1 MKIYVVM
8 KKLTLILSI
17 SLLSA
22 MAFAQDIVVS
32 FTGVNANGGYHR
44 LDSVAIHNYSQGWDR
59 TAIYPDTV
67 MIARITGLENH
78 SIDNYML
85 SPNVPNPFDGHTE
98 FELSVYEA
106 GNVSVSVC
114 DLAGRQYASY
124 NGNLDAGVH
133 RFEVVLSDPKV
144 YVLSAVANGRTSS
157 IKMVN
162 LGRGNANAIAYNGY
176 SLENKIVVSGDFNV
190 NDVMKYTGYATFNGV
205 LYESRP
211 VTKVQ
216 TGSET
221 ILLEFDI
228 VECNTPSLTEI
239 SLERCVS
246 YSFGGE
252 VLTQSGDY
260 VRTFQDV
267 NGCDSVVLLHLEI
280 TNNGI
285 PVYSEVEI
293 NTCAN
298 PFVYNGET
306 FTESGGYQQVLTAAN
321 GCDSIVLLWL
331 HLGTGVYD
339 ERDGNSYCSITIG
352 EQEWLSEN
360 MRYLPSVNYL
370 SDASVADERYYV
382 YGYDGI
388 DVFEAMGNPNYSEY
402 GVLYNWKAAQT
413 ACPAGWHLPSDA
425 EWSQLEVYLQNNG
438 YNFDDYIDTDNDRA
452 THNVIAKSLAST
464 NGWVDCVDENTPG
477 WLQPKNNE
485 SSFNGKPAGCRNH
498 TRVFSDKGER
508 TWWWSTSTQSGDSD
522 SAWDRR
528 LKYDLEEL
536 SKTHNHKSIGV
547 SVRCV
552 RD

>member
-1 MKIYVVM
+1 M
-8 KKLTLILSI
+8 KKISLILSI
-17 SLLSA
+17 LLLS
-22 MAFAQDIVVS
+22 MIAFAQDVVVS
-32 FTGVNANGGYHR
+32 FTGVNANGVYQR

-67 MIARITGLENH
+67 MIARITGHENH

-339 ERDGNSYCSITIG
+339 ERDGNSYCSIMYG
-352 EQEWLSEN
+352 EQEWLVEN
-360 MRYLPSVNYL
+360 MRYLPAVNRVNEY
-370 SDASVADERYYV
+370 SGSEEMYYV
-382 YGYDGI
+382 YGYDGN
-388 DVFEAMGNPNYSEY
+388 DVDEAKSNPNYIEY
-402 GVLYNWKAAQT
+402 GALYNWRAALS

-425 EWSQLEVYLQNNG
+425 EWSQFEVYLENNG
-438 YNFDDYIDTDNDRA
+438 YNFDDYIDTDNDRE
-452 THNVIAKSLAST
+452 THNVIAKSIAATS
-464 NGWVDCVDENTPG
+464 GWVDCNEVNNPG

-485 SSFNGKPAGCRNH
+485 SSFNGKPGGYRYYTN
-498 TRVFSDKGER
+498 TFERKNER
-508 TWWWSTSTQSGDSD
+508 TLWWTSTSEFGSSSD
-522 SAWDRR
+522 SRAWDRK
-528 LKYDLEEL
+528 LGYELEDLW
-536 SKTHNHKSIGV
+536 KTPNNKSVGF

>member
-1 MKIYVVM
+1 M

-32 FTGVNANGGYHR
+32 FTGVNANGGYQR

-114 DLAGRQYASY
+114 DLTGRQYASY

-228 VECNTPSLTEI
+228 VECNTPSLTEM

-260 VRTFQDV
+260 VHTFHDV

-306 FTESGGYQQVLTAAN
+306 FTESGGYQQVLMAAN

-339 ERDGNSYCSITIG
+339 ERDGNSYCSITYG
-352 EQEWLSEN
+352 DQEWLVEN
-360 MRYLPSVNYL
+360 MRYLPSVNRVYEY
-370 SDASVADERYYV
+370 SGGEAMYYV
-382 YGYDGI
+382 YDYNGNN
-388 DVFEAMGNPNYSEY
+388 VEEARNNPNYSEY
-402 GVLYNWKAAQT
+402 GVLYNWKAALT

-438 YNFDDYIDTDNDRA
+438 YNFDGYIDNDNDRE
-452 THNVIAKSLAST
+452 THNVIAKSIAATS
-464 NGWVDCVDENTPG
+464 GWVDCHDENTPG

-485 SSFNGKPAGCRNH
+485 SSFNGKPGGYRYYTNNFE
-498 TRVFSDKGER
+498 RKNER
-508 TWWWSTSTQSGDSD
+508 TLWWTSTSEFGSSSD
-522 SAWDRR
+522 SRAWDRK
-528 LKYDLEEL
+528 LGYELDDLW
-536 SKTHNHKSIGV
+536 KTPNNKSVGF